1 SYETLRFCGEIF
13 SGGYRETVF
22 SHQAAKVAKK
32 VGASISWRPWRLGGL
47 AAWCGLARL
56 GERYLFSLLIETTK
70 PAG

>member
-1 SYETLRFCGEIF
+1 MARTMRFARLTASYETLRFCGEIF

-47 AAWCGLARL
+47 AAWRALSF
-56 GERYLFSLLIETTK
+56 FSVN
-70 PAG
+70 